1 MTLQGFIALILI
13 RQYTKKSHT
22 ISILKI
28 KDFYYA
34 KELIQKIKAK
44 SQTGRKIFANTYLI
58 RDLAQK
64 IQRILTQVIPL
75 KIGKYLN
82 GHLAKDDT

>member
-1 MTLQGFIALILI
+1 M
-13 RQYTKKSHT
+13 
-22 ISILKI
+22 
-28 KDFYYA
+28 

-44 SQTGRKIFANTYLI
+44 LQTGRKIFANTYLI

-82 GHLAKDDT
+82 GHLAKDDTQIIDRNIPRIGLRGLGQKTMVQLNSLSQV